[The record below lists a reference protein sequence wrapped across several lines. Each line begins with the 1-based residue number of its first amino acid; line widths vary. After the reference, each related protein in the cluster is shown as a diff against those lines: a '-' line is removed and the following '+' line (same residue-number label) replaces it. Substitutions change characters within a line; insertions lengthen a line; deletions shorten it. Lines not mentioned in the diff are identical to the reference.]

1 MSPSERTSAIRLLGE
16 AGRTGSGDIAHIRSS
31 LRQASMDPDPDVAAR
46 AQEEYERLVEHDE
59 NR

>member
-1 MSPSERTSAIRLLGE
+1 MNPADRASAIQLLGE
-16 AGRTGSGDIAHIRSS
+16 AAHGGSDVARIRMS
-31 LRQASMDPDPDVAAR
+31 LRQASTDPDPDVAAR